1 MFQPPLIHGKTPAKI
16 RENDKERTEV
26 ILNAGYR
33 VIEQWECQWNQL
45 KETDPEIKEFVRKL
59 DCLPQKFSTLE
70 TFLNAVWKEKVYGI
84 AEIDI
89 HVPDHLKEHF
99 KELPPI
105 FKNTTVERQHLSAE
119 MQDYAKEFGLMKN
132 GWKCL
137 VASYF
142 GEKIMLSTD
151 YIKWC
156 LEHGLVVTKCY
167 QFLCYKKA
175 QPFKD
180 FLDFVTENRRR
191 GDVDKSLSVI
201 AETSKLIGNSAYG
214 IQLINKSKFQNT
226 LFVDERKVDQKINS
240 PKFRSYDIVDEK
252 IYEINMAKRKI
263 VHDEPILVGFTVLNN
278 GKQRMLE
285 FRYDFLGRIMRPRSF
300 RAIEMDTDSFYMAL
314 TENDLYEC
322 FNEVAKSQMQ
332 ENAKLYHEQ
341 ENCYLPN
348 AQLNFLTRSCCKEH
362 GAMDKRT
369 PGLFKIEW
377 KGTEMICLNS
387 KTYCAFDENN
397 RKMKMALK
405 GSNKNLVSPLERF
418 KSVLF
423 NKVPYEGTNKGFR
436 YYRGNVFTYK
446 QNKMSITYF
455 YYKRFVHDDG
465 VTTSPIN
472 V

>member
-1 MFQPPLIHGKTPAKI
+1 MFQPPLIHGKTPAII
-16 RENDKERTEV
+16 RENDKERKEV

-45 KETDPEIKEFVRKL
+45 KETNPEIKEFVRKL

-70 TFLNAVWKEKVYGI
+70 TFLNAVWKEKVYGL

-119 MQDYAKEFGLMKN
+119 MQEYAKEFGLMKN

-142 GEKIMLSTD
+142 GEKIMLTTD

-240 PKFRSYDIVDEK
+240 PKCRTYDIVDEK
-252 IYEINMAKRKI
+252 IYEINMAKRKLYTTN
-263 VHDEPILVGFTVLNN
+263 PFSLVL
-278 GKQRMLE
+278 Q
-285 FRYDFLGRIMRPRSF
+285 Y
-300 RAIEMDTDSFYMAL
+300 
-314 TENDLYEC
+314 
-322 FNEVAKSQMQ
+322 
-332 ENAKLYHEQ
+332 
-341 ENCYLPN
+341 
-348 AQLNFLTRSCCKEH
+348 
-362 GAMDKRT
+362 
-369 PGLFKIEW
+369 
-377 KGTEMICLNS
+377 
-387 KTYCAFDENN
+387 
-397 RKMKMALK
+397 
-405 GSNKNLVSPLERF
+405 
-418 KSVLF
+418 
-423 NKVPYEGTNKGFR
+423 
-436 YYRGNVFTYK
+436 
-446 QNKMSITYF
+446 
-455 YYKRFVHDDG
+455 
-465 VTTSPIN
+465 
-472 V
+472 

>member
-16 RENDKERTEV
+16 RENDKERMEV
-26 ILNAGYR
+26 ILNAGFR

-70 TFLNAVWKEKVYGI
+70 TFLNAVWNEKVYGL
-84 AEIDI
+84 AEIDS

-132 GWKCL
+132 GWQCL

-142 GEKIMLSTD
+142 GEKKMLATD

-156 LEHGLVVTKCY
+156 LEHGLVVTKRY

-214 IQLINKSKFQNT
+214 IQLINKSNFKTRF
-226 LFVDERKVDQKINS
+226 LLMKEKLIKKSILRNS
-240 PKFRSYDIVDEK
+240 GP
-252 IYEINMAKRKI
+252 M
-263 VHDEPILVGFTVLNN
+263 ILWMKKYT
-278 GKQRMLE
+278 K
-285 FRYDFLGRIMRPRSF
+285 
-300 RAIEMDTDSFYMAL
+300 L
-314 TENDLYEC
+314 TWLKE
-322 FNEVAKSQMQ
+322 
-332 ENAKLYHEQ
+332 KLYMT
-341 ENCYLPN
+341 NP
-348 AQLNFLTRSCCKEH
+348 FS
-362 GAMDKRT
+362 
-369 PGLFKIEW
+369 
-377 KGTEMICLNS
+377 
-387 KTYCAFDENN
+387 
-397 RKMKMALK
+397 
-405 GSNKNLVSPLERF
+405 LVLQ
-418 KSVLF
+418 
-423 NKVPYEGTNKGFR
+423 Y
-436 YYRGNVFTYK
+436 
-446 QNKMSITYF
+446 
-455 YYKRFVHDDG
+455 
-465 VTTSPIN
+465 
-472 V
+472 